1 MSEKIKIRLQG
12 HEKFPLRDGWLNKG
26 LIIVDEEP
34 KIFNSKEAP
43 ETFGIGNNMVKSIR
57 YWLTAFDLIVSKAS
71 KGTELTETAQ
81 LIKKYDLYFEDVFTL
96 WVLHSN
102 IANNNSEATSWYM
115 YFNRSSLADYS
126 KEELFAS
133 LNLELQKYVNDQK
146 YSEQSLKND
155 IDVLLNMYGKEN
167 AKSDPEE
174 KNTSPFS
181 ALGLVKQTDEGY
193 SRTQPDLR
201 LLNEW
206 VVLYQLATAMEGKDT
221 ISIDQAITGEKS
233 LGAVLQLNN
242 VSCNYYLDRLDDLGY
257 IRVDRTAG
265 LDMIYRKKD
274 FSKIDV
280 IKTYYERAKGNA

>member
-57 YWLTAFDLIVSKAS
+57 YWLTAFDLIVTKPS
-71 KGTELTETAQ
+71 KGTELTETAH
-81 LIKKYDLYFEDVFTL
+81 LIKKHDLFFEDVFTL

-102 IANNNSEATSWYM
+102 IANNISEATSWYM
-115 YFNRSSLADYS
+115 YFNRSSLLDFT
-126 KEELFAS
+126 KDELFAS
-133 LNLELQKYVNDQK
+133 LNLELQKYVNNQK

-155 IDVLLNMYGKEN
+155 IDVVLNMYGKEN
-167 AKSDPEE
+167 EKTDPEE
-174 KNTSPFS
+174 KNNSPFS
-181 ALGLVKQTDEGY
+181 TLGLLKHTDEGY
-193 SRTQPDLR
+193 ARMQPDLR
-201 LLNEW
+201 LVNEW
-206 VVLYQLATAMEGKDT
+206 VVLYQLATVMDGKDS
-221 ISIDQAITGEKS
+221 ISIDEAITGEKS
-233 LGAVLQLNN
+233 LGAVLQLTN
-242 VSCNYYLDRLDDLGY
+242 VSSNYYLDRLDDLGY

-274 FSKIDV
+274 FSRIDV
-280 IKTYYERAKGNA
+280 ISTYYERTKGNA